1 MMMDDNMTIIDDN
14 SPYIRYTLWKPH
26 LAEPLLLEH
35 LFISIFSIPNI
46 HLDLLSIPA
55 IHLEILWVESMHSW
69 IHWEARWLYFS

>member
-46 HLDLLSIPA
+46 KENFRILKARFCA
-55 IHLEILWVESMHSW
+55 I
-69 IHWEARWLYFS
+69 